1 MAREG
6 VLPANKVPTLVGCF
20 CPLTAATIAN
30 AVEGFRGPLCRPFNK
45 LRADV
50 PHALKA
56 IRELTMLGNPRYVRG
71 CDSLLQ
77 AAGRA
82 RCPARVAGAV
92 LVAGVAATIGSGA
105 SLATAAPQLS
115 ALSAEGP

>member
-1 MAREG
+1 MRPSRRDG
-6 VLPANKVPTLVGCF
+6 KGGSIPANKVPTLVGCF

-50 PHALKA
+50 THTLKA

-77 AAGRA
+77 AAGRGTLT
-82 RCPARVAGAV
+82 RQGS
-92 LVAGVAATIGSGA
+92 LVRFSSPG
-105 SLATAAPQLS
+105 
-115 ALSAEGP
+115 